1 MNHSVKCFSLCGMFL
16 FFCFFARTNKIASEG
31 STCAGIVLRM
41 MKRNPTKLGT
51 HLLVVAAA
59 VADAVADAAAA
70 DAAESAD

>member
-1 MNHSVKCFSLCGMFL
+1 MF
-16 FFCFFARTNKIASEG
+16 FFCYFARTNKIASEG

-59 VADAVADAAAA
+59 VAAVADAAAA